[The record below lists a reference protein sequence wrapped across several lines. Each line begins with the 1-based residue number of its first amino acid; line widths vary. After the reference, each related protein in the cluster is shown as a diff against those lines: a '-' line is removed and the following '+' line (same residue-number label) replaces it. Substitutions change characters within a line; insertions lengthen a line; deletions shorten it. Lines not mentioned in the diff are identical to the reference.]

1 MQVAARNNMTR
12 SADGVFAADA
22 DRVKRAGLFAGRA
35 QIEKSYADNFNGVS
49 ENDSVKD
56 DSHPA
61 RHADQGGM

>member
-1 MQVAARNNMTR
+1 MVQTR
-12 SADGVFAADA
+12 L
-22 DRVKRAGLFAGRA
+22 RTNERGLFAGRA

-49 ENDSVKD
+49 ENDSVKE